1 MPRRRNLRSRLKE
14 VGWIFAGIAPLVFF
28 WMVCHERT
36 SAQQDPYP
44 PRPRTIPRGPD
55 LPARSP
61 VAPRAS
67 VILTGEVVDPEGRPV
82 AHVPVRLV
90 DPEGRGDVLSPG
102 RPREIRDLDARSDES
117 GRFRFAGLAP
127 GRRFLIA
134 QPDDRA
140 AACVELSLS
149 DPETHHRLQLPL
161 PVSLAG
167 LTQSRARLLF
177 VCRIPGMPA
186 TGHRPVERTAV
197 ADEGGAYRVD
207 GLPPSLAFT
216 VRIEADG
223 YRSRT
228 FGPYQFPSGRQILDF
243 DLDSGLTLRGTVR
256 DGAGRPVAG
265 ARIVFDDARAVSD
278 ADGAFLLSGLEDRT
292 TTLTASRDGHI
303 QTVMTAVRP
312 GSIDVTLP
320 RAAEVSGRI
329 TGGRARYISFT
340 LGDARYRLGLGDS
353 ETFRI
358 PSVPPGPLRLDVEDA
373 ECRVVATVMVE
384 APEGGCVEGVEILL
398 R

>member
-1 MPRRRNLRSRLKE
+1 MIRRSNVGSRLKE
-14 VGWIFAGIAPLVFF
+14 FGWILAGAAPLAFF
-28 WMVCHERT
+28 WMICHERT
-36 SAQQDPYP
+36 SAAYPYVS
-44 PRPRTIPRGPD
+44 RPRAVARLSDPVP
-55 LPARSP
+55 RSP
-61 VAPRAS
+61 TAPR
-67 VILTGEVVDPEGRPV
+67 VPVTLTGDVVDPEGRPV
-82 AHVPVRLV
+82 PHVPVRLV
-90 DPEGRGDVLSPG
+90 DPEGRGDVLAPG
-102 RPREIRDLDARSDES
+102 RSRDIRDLETSTDNA

-134 QPDDRA
+134 QPEQRA
-140 AACVELSLS
+140 PACVELLLS
-149 DPETHHRLQLPL
+149 GPETHHRLTLPM
-161 PVSLAG
+161 PVALAG
-167 LTQSRARLLF
+167 LTQPRARLSF
-177 VCRIPGMPA
+177 TSRIPGIPS
-186 TGHRPVERTAV
+186 TGHRPLERLVV

-207 GLPPSLAFT
+207 GLAPSFAFI
-216 VRIEADG
+216 VRVEADG
-223 YRSRT
+223 YRSRS

-243 DLDSGLTLRGTVR
+243 DLDTGLSLRGTVR

-265 ARIVFDDARAVSD
+265 ARIVFDDARTVSD
-278 ADGAFLLSGLEDRT
+278 ADGTFLLAGLEERT
-292 TTLTASRDGHI
+292 TTLVASREGHI
-303 QTVMTAVRP
+303 QTVVTAVRP

-358 PSVPPGPLRLDVEDA
+358 PSVPPGPLRLDVEDE
-373 ECRVVATVMVE
+373 ECRVVATVVVE

>member
-1 MPRRRNLRSRLKE
+1 MAKRTDLRSRLKE
-14 VGWIFAGIAPLVFF
+14 FGWILAGIMPLAFF

-36 SAQQDPYP
+36 TSADPYT
-44 PRPRTIPRGPD
+44 PRPKPILRGPD
-55 LPARSP
+55 PAPRSP
-61 VAPRAS
+61 VAARAPL
-67 VILTGEVVDPEGRPV
+67 ILTGEVVDAEGRPA

-90 DPEGRGDVLSPG
+90 DPDGRGDVLAPG
-102 RPREIRDLDARSDES
+102 RSREIRDLDARADES

-140 AACVELSLS
+140 PACVELSLTE
-149 DPETHHRLQLPL
+149 PETHHRLELPL
-161 PVSLAG
+161 PVSLTG
-167 LTQSRARLLF
+167 LTHPRARLSF
-177 VCRIPGMPA
+177 VCRIPGMPS
-186 TGHRPVERTAV
+186 TGHRPIERSAV
-197 ADEGGAYRVD
+197 ADESGAYRVD
-207 GLPPSLAFT
+207 GLPPSLAFA
-216 VRIEADG
+216 VRVEADG
-223 YRSRT
+223 YRSRN
-228 FGPYQFPSGRQILDF
+228 FGPYQFPSGRQIVDF
-243 DLDSGLTLRGTVR
+243 DLNTGLTLRGTVK

-265 ARIVFDDARAVSD
+265 ARIVFDDARTVSD
-278 ADGAFLLSGLEDRT
+278 ADGTFLLSGLEDRT
-292 TTLTASRDGHI
+292 TTLIASREGHI
-303 QTVMTAVRP
+303 QSVLTAVRP

-353 ETFRI
+353 DTFRI

-384 APEGGCVEGVEILL
+384 APEGGCVEGIEILL